1 MFIKSLIVDNF
12 GVSIIKKDSKKVSL
26 SLAKKDNVIG
36 KIILISAD
44 EEFKFNNPLITDKS
58 ITVFEFIV
66 EMNNFVKRKI
76 NQI

>member
-1 MFIKSLIVDNF
+1 MFIKSLVVDNF

-26 SLAKKDNVIG
+26 SLAKKDNVTG